1 MQRDLDTQLTSC
13 SLSSF
18 PHGDNPLGIVTS
30 HGCILLY
37 LKGGIIDFGCFGNV
51 TVLTLMVPRA
61 WFGFLSTQFSPL
73 SFFSFA
79 RLGVNLKA
87 SGC

>member
-1 MQRDLDTQLTSC
+1 MQHDLDTQLTSC

-51 TVLTLMVPRA
+51 TVLTLMAPSA
-61 WFGFLSTQFSPL
+61 WLGFLSTPSSPL
-73 SFFSFA
+73 SLVWFA